1 VERNFLSFRRCGMD
15 AGLLRIM
22 LGLFLILAFSDSGL
36 AQAPSPPA
44 AAAPAPQALPAPIDL
59 EPDATGAVPAEQI
72 RELLRR
78 AEEKDIENDKQQRD
92 YTYTE
97 REERH
102 KLEGDG
108 TIKKTETSTLEI
120 LEIYG
125 EPVER
130 LTAKDDKPL
139 SVDDA
144 KKEDEKIQKIIDKR
158 KQESEGDRR
167 KRLEK
172 EEKDR
177 EEDRKFVLEI
187 ADAFDFRMLGSEMI
201 DGRDTWVF
209 EGEPRPGYQPKSR
222 EARILGKFKG
232 RVWIDKA
239 DAQWVKLDI
248 TAIDTIS
255 VGFVLARIHKGTRVV
270 IELTRV
276 NDEVWL
282 PKHVQ
287 LHFDARIALFKSF
300 DEDVEQTYRDYK
312 KFRTDTKITVVG
324 EQP

>member
-1 VERNFLSFRRCGMD
+1 MFISRCCVEPAF
-15 AGLLRIM
+15 AIVLLTGCI
-22 LGLFLILAFSDSGL
+22 F
-36 AQAPSPPA
+36 AQGSSSVANSPPA
-44 AAAPAPQALPAPIDL
+44 SIPAAPAAHPIDL
-59 EPDATGAVPAEQI
+59 MPDASGAVPAEQI
-72 RELLRR
+72 RDLFRR

-92 YTYTE
+92 YTYIE

-102 KLEGDG
+102 KLDG
-108 TIKKTETSTLEI
+108 NGAVKKIETSTSEI

-139 SVDDA
+139 SAEDA
-144 KKEDEKIQKIIDKR
+144 KKEEEKIQKIIDKR
-158 KQESEGDRR
+158 KQESEPDRR

-177 EEDRKFVLEI
+177 EEDRKFVLEV
-187 ADAFDFRMLGSEMI
+187 ADAFNFRLIGSEAI

-209 EGEPRPGYQPKSR
+209 EGDPRPDYQPKSR
-222 EARILGKFKG
+222 EAKILGKFKG

-239 DAQWVKLDI
+239 DSQWVKLDI

-255 VGFVLARIHKGTRVV
+255 VGFVLARIHKGTHV
-270 IELTRV
+270 IVALTRV
-276 NDEVWL
+276 NNEVWL

-287 LHFDARIALFKSF
+287 FHFDARIALFKSF
-300 DEDVEQTYRDYK
+300 DEDVDQSYRDYK